1 MNNIILVTKR
11 SGQGYIGILL
21 AVIVLV
27 LSIVTTASVA
37 ISISSLKDTTML
49 AKGHEAYALAETGID
64 NAVLRLLRNPNYL
77 GESNLSIEGGNVTI
91 VVTGTNPYTIEST
104 AIHSGTT
111 RRIRA
116 TLGTVAGVLT
126 LTSWEEI

>member
-1 MNNIILVTKR
+1 MKKSFKQITTHR
-11 SGQGYIGILL
+11 SGYIGILL
-21 AVIVLV
+21 AIIVLV
-27 LSIVTTASVA
+27 LSIVTTAAVA

-49 AKGHEAYALAETGID
+49 ARGQEVYALAETGID
-64 NAVLRLLRNPNYL
+64 NAVLRLLRNPSYT
-77 GESNLSIEGGNVTI
+77 GESNLSIEDGSVTI

-104 AIHSGTT
+104 AILSGST